1 MIGRSF
7 DGHQSRE
14 YAKHVLRVMKET
26 VRHDFY
32 NGSRVPLGDAVEGL
46 EKRGHRAKNVWLL
59 TY

>member
-7 DGHQSRE
+7 DEHQSRE
-14 YAKHVLRVMKET
+14 YTKHVLRVMTEN
-26 VRHDFY
+26 VRQGFY

-59 TY
+59 TC